1 MQKLQRVCITLHVPL
16 TSKARPR
23 SFSGQKVP
31 YMPAKYKKWKAEV
44 RAQLAEWW
52 TEPPLE
58 KVEIVT
64 LKFKGPARAD
74 LDNLMGAILDTGN
87 DLIWKDDRVSII
99 SKLYGEFEKAKEA
112 DSQIELKVWYYS

>member
-1 MQKLQRVCITLHVPL
+1 MQKIHRVCITLHLPL

-58 KVEIVT
+58 KVKIVT
-64 LKFKGPARAD
+64 LKFKGPARGD

-87 DLIWKDDRVSII
+87 GLIWKDDRLSII

>member
-58 KVEIVT
+58 KVKIVT

-87 DLIWKDDRVSII
+87 GLIWKDDRLSII

>member
-1 MQKLQRVCITLHVPL
+1 MRKMHRVCITLHVPL

-112 DSQIELKVWYYS
+112 DSQIELKIWYFQ

>member
-1 MQKLQRVCITLHVPL
+1 
-16 TSKARPR
+16 
-23 SFSGQKVP
+23 
-31 YMPAKYKKWKAEV
+31 MPAKYKKWKAEV

-112 DSQIELKVWYYS
+112 DSQIELKIWYFQ

>member
-1 MQKLQRVCITLHVPL
+1 MRKMRRVRITLHVPL

-52 TEPPLE
+52 TDPPLDR
-58 KVEIVT
+58 VEMVI
-64 LKFKGPARAD
+64 LKFRGPARAD
-74 LDNLMGAILDTGN
+74 LDNLMGAILDAGN
-87 DLIWKDDRVSII
+87 QLIWKDDRVSVI
-99 SKLYGEFEKAKEA
+99 SKLYGQFEKAKEA
-112 DSQIELKVWYYS
+112 DSQIELTLRFYS